1 MRSGGGG
8 FSGGGGG
15 GDGTLRGHD
24 AGDGAAARGGDGGG
38 DGGGG
43 DDDLRSFL
51 ASLGL
56 EPRHAEALEAQ
67 EIDLSLLRSANDDE
81 LRTLLEVRASSRF
94 TFRRRVVRRAG
105 GLAAPDL
112 YGVRFCVRRGSV
124 VASREHGT
132 RRAYSTAR
140 PRARRAFVDDDSRAV
155 GGLRCRNCRS
165 ARACG

>member
-1 MRSGGGG
+1 MR
-8 FSGGGGG
+8 SGGGGG
-15 GDGTLRGHD
+15 GDGTLLRGD

-81 LRTLLEVRASSRF
+81 LRTLLEVRASSHF
-94 TFRRRVVRRAG
+94 TFRRRVMRRAG
-105 GLAAPDL
+105 GLV
-112 YGVRFCVRRGSV
+112 GWRRQICMG
-124 VASREHGT
+124 
-132 RRAYSTAR
+132 
-140 PRARRAFVDDDSRAV
+140 
-155 GGLRCRNCRS
+155 
-165 ARACG
+165 

>member
-1 MRSGGGG
+1 MRSGGSGGGGG

-15 GDGTLRGHD
+15 GDGTLRGGD

-112 YGVRFCVRRGSV
+112 YDFVLRHSV
-124 VASREHGT
+124 VASREHGM
-132 RRAYSTAR
+132 RGACSTA
-140 PRARRAFVDDDSRAV
+140 PP
-155 GGLRCRNCRS
+155 
-165 ARACG
+165 

>member
-24 AGDGAAARGGDGGG
+24 SGDGAAARGGDGGG

-81 LRTLLEVRASSRF
+81 LCTLLEVRASSRF

-112 YGVRFCVRRGSV
+112 YEIRFCVK
-124 VASREHGT
+124 
-132 RRAYSTAR
+132 
-140 PRARRAFVDDDSRAV
+140 
-155 GGLRCRNCRS
+155 GLRRS
-165 ARACG
+165 VPRTRHARGV